1 MHGKGGK
8 YTSAYGDFVFEGTFA
23 NDEPAEGTGEIRFR
37 NGDAYAGEIKGY
49 APDGEGIMTY
59 AGMARRS
66 SLFALDL
73 IFFFQLV
80 VIVWIWWCSAALARW
95 IFGMLGSIEVSH
107 A

>member
-73 IFFFQLV
+73 IFFV
-80 VIVWIWWCSAALARW
+80 VWLLFGSGGVVQQRLRDVF
-95 IFGMLGSIEVSH
+95 FGMLGSIEVSH